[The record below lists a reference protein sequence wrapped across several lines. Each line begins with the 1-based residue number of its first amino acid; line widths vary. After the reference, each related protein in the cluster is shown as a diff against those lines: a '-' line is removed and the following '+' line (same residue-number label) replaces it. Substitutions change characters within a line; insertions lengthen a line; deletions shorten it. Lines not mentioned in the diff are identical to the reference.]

1 MPQYAPKYT
10 RCRNYFTQTAKTVEH
25 PIVAQSTLYRANI
38 NAGGRIRSHS
48 QHTTLFAATTFTA
61 RERTTLKEQENIP
74 PKVRSYNQLT
84 GYDWV
89 QTSTIARVHALHQ
102 EMATW
107 YEHTHHRM
115 LSEISHSRSPQT
127 FYTSSRAQAIYN
139 TCLSRDFGRQRS
151 GLRNASPATSKKLLR
166 AKTTF
171 LGSGDQKEELRLC
184 RNPAPEGKTRK
195 GQKSAVLVG
204 KGLLVSLYVSF
215 SCFKIPE
222 GLLHNLCCRK
232 KRDHIEF
239 DVLLHE
245 M

>member
-89 QTSTIARVHALHQ
+89 QTSTIARAHALHQ
-102 EMATW
+102 EMVTW

-115 LSEISHSRSPQT
+115 LSETSHSRSPQT

-139 TCLSRDFGRQRS
+139 TCPSRDFGRQRS
-151 GLRNASPATSKKLLR
+151 RLRNASPATYKKKTTQGKNYLPGFRQPKRIETLQKPSPRRKDKER
-166 AKTTF
+166 AK
-171 LGSGDQKEELRLC
+171 
-184 RNPAPEGKTRK
+184 
-195 GQKSAVLVG
+195 
-204 KGLLVSLYVSF
+204 VSSI
-215 SCFKIPE
+215 C
-222 GLLHNLCCRK
+222 G
-232 KRDHIEF
+232 
-239 DVLLHE
+239 
-245 M
+245 